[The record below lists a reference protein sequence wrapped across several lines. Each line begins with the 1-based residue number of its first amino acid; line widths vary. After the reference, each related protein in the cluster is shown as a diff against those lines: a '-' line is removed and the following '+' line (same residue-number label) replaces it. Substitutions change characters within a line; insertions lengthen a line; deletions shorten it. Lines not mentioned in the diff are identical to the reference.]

1 MVDNSKRNYASV
13 ALARQPIVDN
23 NLSIMGYELLY
34 RKSEHA
40 LSAEVVDDVGATA
53 QVIAASLFE
62 IGMDALVGS
71 NKAFINFP
79 RSYLLNPS
87 SVPIDKSNTVIEVL
101 ENSVFDAVL
110 LAALRRW
117 VKEGYS
123 IALDDFVFQPKLTP
137 FVELADYIKLD
148 ILALGQDEF
157 HRQVEALRGF
167 DVKIIAEKIE
177 TWDEYHFCRLLE
189 VDYFQGYFFERP
201 ETISSKGSK
210 VQSMTLLQLMAEM
223 LKSDKLSMDE
233 LERIVSQDAGLV
245 HKMLRYLNSPYTGLV
260 ASIDSVRLAISLIG
274 VNQLKS
280 LTNLLLMSEMT
291 GDRPVLLE
299 QIMVRAKHAEL
310 FAKQR
315 GYDNQDKYFLAGLM
329 SMMDV
334 CTGLNLSDALGELP
348 LPSEFINAIVHRTGR
363 VGNTLDLVEYY
374 SNGHVIKSEKDL
386 IDLEATYLDAI
397 KWTDQFITSF

>member
-1 MVDNSKRNYASV
+1 MVDNSKRNYTSV

-23 NLSIMGYELLY
+23 NLSVMGYELLY

-310 FAKQR
+310 FAKRR
-315 GYDNQDKYFLAGLM
+315 GYDNQERYFLAGLM

-334 CTGLNLSDALGELP
+334 CTGLSLSDALGELP